1 MLHYSCMIDGQ
12 PRSTKKDFI
21 FVVNLS
27 FNCRHILIFGKEN
40 SSGVLDLIDKSFLAA
55 LAALYLPLFQT
66 TSIIFIQPPYFIY
79 NLQVF

>member
-40 SSGVLDLIDKSFLAA
+40 SSGVLVDLIDKSFLAA
-55 LAALYLPLFQT
+55 LAALYLPWLLT
-66 TSIIFIQPPYFIY
+66 DSWLWILT
-79 NLQVF
+79 